1 MINANV
7 YRALIDTLPQ
17 SHRLVGTVAEEFGD
31 GTVRVTL
38 PGGGTLRVRGTADV
52 GVDVYFKDGLIE
64 SVAPTL
70 TNWHIE
76 V

>member
-1 MINANV
+1 MIQTNV
-7 YRALIDTLPQ
+7 YRALIDTLPKTP
-17 SHRLVGTVAEEFGD
+17 RLVGTVAAQFGD

-38 PGGGTLRVRGTADV
+38 PGGGTLRIRGTADV
-52 GVDVYFKDGLIE
+52 GADVYFKDGLIE

-70 TNWHIE
+70 TNWPIE